1 MELERQGQMLSSVS
15 LSKVFYSKCDRKETM
30 ESFKKGYNVI
40 YVYASYYMKLDS
52 WGWGTRVAVEK
63 PVKRLK

>member
-1 MELERQGQMLSSVS
+1 MLSSVS
-15 LSKVFYSKCDRKETM
+15 LSKVFYSKCDRKENM

-52 WGWGTRVAVEK
+52 WGWETRVTVEK